1 MALAVQA
8 LANSFLFGGSMVQ
21 QTYSALVIL
30 RTLDADLGRLNA
42 AAIRDSLA
50 TMQQPDGVM
59 AACEGGECDMRFVF
73 CAAAIN
79 ALLPGNQTV

>member
-1 MALAVQA
+1 M
-8 LANSFLFGGSMVQ
+8 

-30 RTLDADLGRLNA
+30 RTLDADLTRLDTV
-42 AAIRDSLA
+42 AIRDSLG

-73 CAAAIN
+73 CAAAIS
-79 ALLPGNQTV
+79 ALLPDSPQVSGQHNMPC